1 MKSIPSPV
9 PSAMER
15 MVSSLLAS
23 AGIDIKQVIGTLQE
37 AANAVRRVDA
47 RLDRIETELTAL
59 RRELPPI
66 LAAGRSE
73 PGSPEI
79 ADRSADNGA
88 MAPFDGAAR

>member
-37 AANAVRRVDA
+37 AAHAVRRVDA
-47 RLDRIETELTAL
+47 RLDRIETELAAL
-59 RRELPPI
+59 RRELPPV
-66 LAAGRSE
+66 LTTGRSE
-73 PGSPEI
+73 PGSVEI
-79 ADRSADNGA
+79 ADRPADNGA
-88 MAPFDGAAR
+88 MAPFDGTAR